1 MILSKLKLVEN
12 IVNEISDNSTGQISP
27 HDIRHNLLD
36 IVDSVHLLTIGKP
49 LSGSNFGT
57 PAVRTTKAG
66 DSSLEKLGLDGYF
79 SIDNS
84 AFGYAALQANY
95 QGVRNTAI
103 GSNALSCN
111 IYGED
116 NVAIGHNALGGNT
129 IGFGNIGLGNF
140 SLNNQKSG
148 NYNVAIGYAAGYY
161 VDKNTNNKL
170 FIASHSNIDSDYMCQ
185 NPNGSGLIP
194 LIHGDFNQIKVG
206 IGVRTLGVG
215 TLQIAGDVVPAPSGN
230 LGHKDYPWQETY
242 TNNIY
247 LSGVRLNSTV
257 DLNDGGV
264 FLSSGHFAPAINNR
278 FYLGLNNKQWD
289 RGYFNDLTVDG
300 TLYANKLVAYDNC
313 EYACKTI
320 ALGLSKPVNIIDGG
334 GPTGLLEYQFEDIPP
349 SAEEGFGDCAVL
361 TDEELE
367 GAGFTITTSGIGYS
381 RTYGLTFIGP
391 DYSLSCLQ
399 EDTPFTRASW
409 NSNISLHLAKGS
421 HLKTDRVMFPKDI
434 SLVSNSGC
442 YGLFSID
449 HKLFLAKESLLKG
462 AMPTTSSGTL
472 AGIGNVNFLSNSG
485 ELNNYVFNIA
495 AIESGVSIAQRFL
508 TGTKKRVKDL
518 ANNSKDKL
526 SGFEIEYIDESNSYV
541 FGQKTDRLVIG
552 SYDETSEPIN
562 AFTLMKNPSDEGIFG
577 ITNLAP
583 ACKYIT
589 PETSLNIRSMSN
601 AVARITAENQG
612 NTKSAIQLLGKS
624 NCLENGLEIEYY
636 TASGIADL
644 SMFRDSGK
652 NNIIRFY
659 PKVPSP
665 PGVSDAD
672 KNPRISFFPDFND
685 TIGNSMMNLGSRTYP
700 YASIRIFEYIN
711 DNMLTM
717 PMSSLS
723 GCVLFIKPKYAP
735 QQSHSIYAFD
745 GSGNLHDLVVNRL
758 DSNDGRALY
767 VDDLGNTYGGKE
779 CIKTRSLTT
788 PRHNTI
794 IGNRAGSE
802 ITSGSGNSIFG
813 SNAGRSLTNS
823 SKNIIIGHNS
833 ASGSQTITNN
843 IIIGTDSFNNVSN
856 NPSNNIIIGN
866 NGVGNSTSGNYN
878 FIVGSSSGV
887 VLLHGKLGPVN
898 ADKQLTMPS
907 GGKLFI
913 NDNTN
918 AESLSLRTNFIDVID
933 YGGSDYPDNNLSFR
947 FTGNST
953 ATLLKLDHSSQPLS
967 NTPNYFIPSPQRPYA
982 ELNGDL
988 RLRGQIR
995 FSDTTSLNS
1004 ASFLNNINVLEH
1016 GLSVANSGINTLS
1029 SFLSSLVVEGLVPQ
1043 EIKPAISHNVPS
1055 TGTLTV
1061 KNRTWNTT
1069 VNVTLY
1075 NRDVTS
1081 TIHAG
1086 AYVVAIKVN
1095 DEYKPIWISADDTSC
1110 QCCPNG

>member
-36 IVDSVHLLTIGKP
+36 IIDSVHLLTIGKP

-66 DSSLEKLGLDGYF
+66 ESSLEKLGLDGYF

-116 NVAIGHNALGGNT
+116 NIAIGHNALGGNT
-129 IGFGNIGLGNF
+129 IGVGNVGLGNF
-140 SLNNQKSG
+140 ALNSQKSG

-161 VDKNTNNKL
+161 VDRNTNNKL
-170 FIASHSNIDSDYMCQ
+170 FIASHANIDSDYMCQ

-194 LIHGDFNQIKVG
+194 LIHGDFSQVKVG
-206 IGVRTLGVG
+206 IGVRTLGIG
-215 TLQIAGDVVPAPSGN
+215 TLQIAGDVVPTPSGN

-242 TNNIY
+242 TDNIY
-247 LSGVRLNSTV
+247 LSGVKLNSII

-264 FLSSGHFAPAINNR
+264 FLASGHFAPAISNR

-289 RGYFNDLTVDG
+289 RGYFNDLMVDG

-320 ALGLSKPVNIIDGG
+320 ALGVSKPVNIIDGG
-334 GPTGLLEYQFEDIPP
+334 GPAGLLEYQFEDIPAV
-349 SAEEGFGDCAVL
+349 AEEGFGDCAVL

-367 GAGFTITTSGIGYS
+367 GAGFTITTSGVGYT

-399 EDTPFTRASW
+399 EDSPFTRASW

-462 AMPTTSSGTL
+462 AAPTANSGTL
-472 AGIGNVNFLSNSG
+472 AGVGNVNFLSNSG
-485 ELNNYVFNIA
+485 ELNNYVFSIA
-495 AIESGVSIAQRFL
+495 AIESGVSISQRFL

-518 ANNSKDKL
+518 ANNGKDKL

-541 FGQKTDRLVIG
+541 FGQQTDRLVIG
-552 SYDETSEPIN
+552 SYDATSEPVQ
-562 AFTLMKNPSDEGIFG
+562 ALTLMKNPSDEGIFG

-589 PETSLNIRSMSN
+589 PETSLNIRSISN
-601 AVARITAENQG
+601 AVARITAENLG

-624 NCLENGLEIEYY
+624 NCLENGLELEYY
-636 TASGIADL
+636 TASGLSDL
-644 SMFRDSGK
+644 SIYKASGK
-652 NNIIRFY
+652 NNILRFY
-659 PKVPSP
+659 QPTSTVRGSR
-665 PGVSDAD
+665 VSL
-672 KNPRISFFPDFND
+672 FPDFND
-685 TIGNSMMNLGSRTYP
+685 TNGTSMLSIGSQTYP
-700 YASIRIFEYIN
+700 YASVRMFEFVS
-711 DNMLTM
+711 DNN
-717 PMSSLS
+717 SSTPQSSPS
-723 GCVLFIKPKYAP
+723 GCVFFIKPKIAP
-735 QQSHSIYAFD
+735 QQSHSIYLFD
-745 GSGNLHDLVVNRL
+745 GSGYLHNLIVNRL
-758 DSNDGRALY
+758 DSNDGRALC
-767 VDDLGNTYGGKE
+767 VDNFGNTYGGKD
-779 CIKTRSLTT
+779 CIKVRNLAT
-788 PRHNTI
+788 PRHNTL
-794 IGNRAGSE
+794 IGNMAGSE

-813 SNAGRSLTNS
+813 SNAGRNLTTS
-823 SKNIIIGHNS
+823 TKNVIIGHNS
-833 ASGSQTITNN
+833 ASGSQVIHNN
-843 IIIGTDSFNNVSN
+843 IIIGTNSFNNTSST
-856 NPSNNIIIGN
+856 PSHNIIIGN
-866 NGVGNSTSGNYN
+866 DGVGNRTSGNYN

-887 VLLHGKLGPVN
+887 ILLNGKLGPTN
-898 ADKQLTMPS
+898 SDKQLTMPS

-913 NDNTN
+913 NDNTD
-918 AESLSLRTNFIDVID
+918 AESLSFRANFIDTID

-947 FTGNST
+947 FIGNST

-967 NTPNYFIPSPQRPYA
+967 NSPNYFVPSPTRPYA

-988 RLRGQIR
+988 RLRGHIR
-995 FSDTTSLNS
+995 FSDTTSLGS
-1004 ASFLNNINVLEH
+1004 ASFLNNINILES

-1029 SFLSSLVVEGLVPQ
+1029 TSLSSLVVEGLVPQ

-1061 KNRTWNTT
+1061 KNKTWNTT
-1069 VNVTLY
+1069 INVTLY
-1075 NRDVTS
+1075 NRDITS

-1095 DEYKPIWISADDTSC
+1095 DEYKPIWISADDTAC
-1110 QCCPNG
+1110 QCCPHG